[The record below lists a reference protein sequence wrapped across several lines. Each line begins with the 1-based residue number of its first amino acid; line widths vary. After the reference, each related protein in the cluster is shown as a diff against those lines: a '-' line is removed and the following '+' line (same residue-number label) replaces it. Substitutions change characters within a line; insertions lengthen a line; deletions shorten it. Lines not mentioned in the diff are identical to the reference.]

1 MIDRRLMTVTPTVPE
16 HPRYSVVLPG
26 PDRKRLP
33 GEYSYRLAYRCDD
46 PEVIG
51 CLAAWEV
58 AGGRDVYQ
66 IALEQQRGG
75 WRVWHC
81 TCADAVYRAEPQGRV
96 CKHVLGLL
104 AFGPPIT
111 EAA

>member
-1 MIDRRLMTVTPTVPE
+1 MVQELKRIAPTTPE
-16 HPRYSVVLPG
+16 RPRYSVVLPG
-26 PDRKRLP
+26 PDRKRQP
-33 GEYSYRLAYRCDD
+33 GEYAYRLIYRCNDSH
-46 PEVIG
+46 VVG

-58 AGGRDVYQ
+58 DGGRDQYQ
-66 IALEQQRGG
+66 VALEQQPGG

-104 AFGPPIT
+104 AFGPPLVD
-111 EAA
+111 AA